1 MTAIFAWWASSA
13 VVLVALGLVVGFLA
27 TGRLLGLLIDSR
39 GRYSLTHLQLS
50 LWTFVILSLVAG
62 VFFGRWQH
70 NVDPLGFSIPSVV
83 LALLGISVGSA
94 VTVTAAKTAKSTTR
108 PANTAAAVPA
118 PVAAGVPG
126 SWRPSLLQVFLLEEG
141 TYADQVVDIT
151 KFQNF
156 VITIVLV
163 LGYIG
168 LAVHSITAAG
178 AASKVTAL
186 PAFSG
191 TFLVLLGISHAGYL
205 AGKLPSPGG
214 QPAGLTVASRE
225 AVAWAATRSAAAAGS
240 STSLRRGQLWRN
252 AAMVTT
258 WSDSTQS
265 PKSRQ
270 GARWSSPTRVRSCC
284 AGLRRL
290 TGNRLHDTIA
300 VPAGGGL
307 YAVMLTPADL
317 ASGAAVQFA
326 RLYLDRSAG
335 GAPMTVGR
343 APLQATM
350 SCNCFSHSV
359 TLPHH
364 PASTCYVYV
373 RISARTRVQP
383 GVPVQDSRRSP
394 WRNSQSIR
402 AACTSR
408 IFWPTAVA
416 ASQSCGSSP
425 TELISRDET

>member
-1 MTAIFAWWASSA
+1 MAAILAWWAGSA
-13 VVLVALGLVVGFLA
+13 VVLVALGVLVGFLS

-83 LALLGISVGSA
+83 LGLLGISVGSA
-94 VTVTAAKTAKSTTR
+94 VTVTAAKTAKNTTR
-108 PANTAAAVPA
+108 PANVAAAIPGPAAAAVPG
-118 PVAAGVPG
+118 P
-126 SWRPSLLQVFLLEEG
+126 WRASLLQVFLLEEG

-168 LAVHSITAAG
+168 LSVHSITAAG

-225 AVAWAATRSAAAAGS
+225 AVTWAAARSAAAAGYS
-240 STSLRRGQLWRN
+240 PSLQRGQLWRN
-252 AAMVTT
+252 AAKVNT
-258 WSDSTQS
+258 WSDSTPIAQI
-265 PKSRQ
+265 PAGGALVVTDSRPFILHWTTAPDWQ
-270 GARWSSPTRVRSCC
+270 PA
-284 AGLRRL
+284 
-290 TGNRLHDTIA
+290 HDTTA
-300 VPAGGGL
+300 LLAGGGL
-307 YAVMLTPADL
+307 YAVMLTPTDL
-317 ASGAAVQFA
+317 ASSAAVQFA
-326 RLYLDRSAG
+326 RLYLDRS
-335 GAPMTVGR
+335 GA
-343 APLQATM
+343 APDDGWEGT
-350 SCNCFSHSV
+350 
-359 TLPHH
+359 
-364 PASTCYVYV
+364 PASNHV
-373 RISARTRVQP
+373 VQLLQP
-383 GVPVQDSRRSP
+383 S
-394 WRNSQSIR
+394 
-402 AACTSR
+402 
-408 IFWPTAVA
+408 
-416 ASQSCGSSP
+416 
-425 TELISRDET
+425 